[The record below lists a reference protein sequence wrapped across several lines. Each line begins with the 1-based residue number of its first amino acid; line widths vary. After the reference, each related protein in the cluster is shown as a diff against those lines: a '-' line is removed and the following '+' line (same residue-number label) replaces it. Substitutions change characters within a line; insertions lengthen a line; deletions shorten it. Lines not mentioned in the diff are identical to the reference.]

1 MMATNTAKYNYKK
14 VKKAK
19 QTKNTSP
26 IPRFG
31 FKSAIIIALTALITT
46 LFLPN
51 MFAVIGIDTRLS
63 TLILNAIFISMAV
76 CYCQY
81 FIETNKRFNSPI
93 IKVYLGLALTIGVIS
108 YFWLYIG
115 LYM

>member
-1 MMATNTAKYNYKK
+1 MATNTAKYNYKK
-14 VKKAK
+14 VRKAK
-19 QTKNTSP
+19 TTKEISP
-26 IPRFG
+26 IPKFS
-31 FKSAIIIALTALITT
+31 FKSAVIIALTALITT

-51 MFAVIGIDTRLS
+51 MLAMLGIDTRLS
-63 TLILNAIFISMAV
+63 TLVLNAIFISMAV

-93 IKVYLGLALTIGVIS
+93 IKVYLGLAFTIGVIS